1 MVAQQ
6 DERILFA
13 ESDFFKQLFQEPAI
27 SMHIA
32 HRNNT
37 LCIAKGNILH
47 PRFHRAP
54 SFAAKYSSRSIE

>member
-13 ESDFFKQLFQEPAI
+13 ESDFFKQPFQEAAI
-27 SMHIA
+27 AMHVA
-32 HRNNT
+32 HRNNA

-47 PRFHRAP
+47 TRFHRAL